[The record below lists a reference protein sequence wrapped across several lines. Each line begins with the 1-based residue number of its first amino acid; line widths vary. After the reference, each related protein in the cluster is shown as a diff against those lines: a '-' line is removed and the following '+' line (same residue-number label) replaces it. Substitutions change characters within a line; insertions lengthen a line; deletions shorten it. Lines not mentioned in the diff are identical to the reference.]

1 MSDQTGRDQRYVTP
15 IGTPDPAAVARFWV
29 RFLHASGSDQDQPVP
44 PAWCFGDSAEL
55 ADELVELVVHGPKR
69 ATAGALRDY
78 EAEGEPVPAVGD
90 RSIVTD
96 GAMRP
101 RAVLE
106 VTDVRIG
113 PLSSVDEA
121 FAWDEGE
128 GDRTRAWWL
137 DAHTWFFTRRYTS
150 LGLDF
155 HPDIPVVFERFD
167 VLYHEDVEPDR

>member
-1 MSDQTGRDQRYVTP
+1 MGETDRDHRYVTP
-15 IGTPDPAAVARFWV
+15 IGAPDPAAVASFWA
-29 RFLHASGSDQDQPVP
+29 RFLHESGSDQGLPVP

-55 ADELVELVVHGPKR
+55 ADELVALVVHGPKR
-69 ATAGALRDY
+69 ATAGALSDY
-78 EAEGEPVPAVGD
+78 EADGDPVPAVGD

-96 GAMRP
+96 GTMRP
-101 RAVLE
+101 RAVVE

-128 GDRTRAWWL
+128 GDRTREWWL
-137 DAHTWFFTRRYTS
+137 DAHTWYFTRRFAS

-155 HPDIPVVFERFD
+155 HPDIPVVFERFA

>member
-1 MSDQTGRDQRYVTP
+1 M
-15 IGTPDPAAVARFWV
+15 
-29 RFLHASGSDQDQPVP
+29 
-44 PAWCFGDSAEL
+44 
-55 ADELVELVVHGPKR
+55 
-69 ATAGALRDY
+69 
-78 EAEGEPVPAVGD
+78 
-90 RSIVTD
+90 
-96 GAMRP
+96 
-101 RAVLE
+101 LE

-137 DAHTWFFTRRYTS
+137 DAHTRFFTRRYTS
-150 LGLDF
+150 LGLDY